1 MNLQARI
8 LEYLM
13 IVGIA
18 YGTYAII
25 LTPIFYFGSVGMS
38 LEQIKEWLWQ
48 GLLVDLCIAY
58 PVGKL
63 TIKIR
68 KKYKRLFDGK

>member
-1 MNLQARI
+1 MKLQAKI

-25 LTPIFYFGSVGMS
+25 LTPVFYYGSVGMTQ
-38 LEQIKEWLWQ
+38 EQIIDWLWQ
-48 GLLVDLCIAY
+48 GLLIDLCIAY

-63 TIKIR
+63 IIKVR
-68 KKYKRLFDGK
+68 KKYKRLFDG

>member
-1 MNLQARI
+1 MKLQAKV

-25 LTPIFYFGSVGMS
+25 LTPVFYYGSVGMT
-38 LEQIKEWLWQ
+38 LEQITDWLWQ
-48 GLLVDLCIAY
+48 GLLIDLCIAY

-63 TIKIR
+63 IIKVR
-68 KKYKRLFDGK
+68 KKYKRLFDG